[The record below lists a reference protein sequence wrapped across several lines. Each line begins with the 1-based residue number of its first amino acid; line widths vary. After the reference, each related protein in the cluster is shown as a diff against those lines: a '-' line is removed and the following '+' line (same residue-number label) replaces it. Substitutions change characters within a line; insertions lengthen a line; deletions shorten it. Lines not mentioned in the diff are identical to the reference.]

1 MIHFSSPQ
9 FSAEKGS
16 KQLMKRTSKSARKI
30 ARNGDVFEVEE
41 GTVAQTQN
49 ILVTN
54 VTIHV
59 VNPDEEKGILMRYE
73 RVCVWRECATDFS
86 FFSVFFSSE
95 ERVAIQ

>member
-1 MIHFSSPQ
+1 
-9 FSAEKGS
+9 
-16 KQLMKRTSKSARKI
+16 MKRTSKSARQI
-30 ARNGDVFEVEE
+30 ARNGDVYEVEE

-73 RVCVWRECATDFS
+73 QCRRMPKLTLN
-86 FFSVFFSSE
+86 
-95 ERVAIQ
+95 